1 MKVHRALLYS
11 VDGIFEPP
19 KGKTGDF
26 SSQNWADVEEAQP
39 RHDGGTSKSVS
50 KLIRKASIYSSRLTT
65 LKAAHWTAIIDGSK
79 AMVVKKGNLKAR
91 AEDHGQIEVV
101 ADDDDD
107 DTTTFHDPMFD

>member
-19 KGKTGDF
+19 EGKPGDF

-50 KLIRKASIYSSRLTT
+50 KLIRKASIYSSRLMT
-65 LKAAHWTAIIDGSK
+65 LKAAHWTAIIDGAK
-79 AMVVKKGNLKAR
+79 AMVVKKGKAR
-91 AEDHGQIEVV
+91 AEDHGQVEII
-101 ADDDDD
+101 ADDDGD
-107 DTTTFHDPMFD
+107 DTATFHDPMFD